1 MVKRIATAKIA
12 YPELYEENSC
22 LRWLATHTQKIITGT
37 IISNKVTN
45 RDLASGPN
53 TNLPP
58 HMNFCRKP

>member
-1 MVKRIATAKIA
+1 MVRRIATAKIA

-22 LRWLATHTQKIITGT
+22 LRCLATHTQKSITGT
-37 IISNKVTN
+37 RISNKVKN

-58 HMNFCRKP
+58 HKNFCRRS